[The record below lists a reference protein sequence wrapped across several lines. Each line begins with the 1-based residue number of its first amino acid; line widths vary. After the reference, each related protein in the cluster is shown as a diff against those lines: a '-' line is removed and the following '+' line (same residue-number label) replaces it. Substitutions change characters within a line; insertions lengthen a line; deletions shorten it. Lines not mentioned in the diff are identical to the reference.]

1 MYSYESYK
9 ELNEMNKKYVF
20 WDELDSLKMYMY
32 ICYILWMGE
41 VRIDFNNIN
50 SVVFL
55 EYIGKLYF
63 IVD

>member
-1 MYSYESYK
+1 MYSYVSYK
-9 ELNEMNKKYVF
+9 GLNEMNKKYVF
-20 WDELDSLKMYMY
+20 WDELNSLKMY

>member
-1 MYSYESYK
+1 MYSYVSYK

-20 WDELDSLKMYMY
+20 WDELNSLKMN